1 MNIHKES
8 ITIQVKKWIDDLL
21 CSLSQPIYASEWREE
36 YYKIISH
43 LKQNEIKTF
52 TLYQLGYNAF
62 ICESFGKFKKDFDQF
77 LSHDD
82 VSFYDSIDL
91 PFSQMKAFTQTI
103 NSDSYFKGS
112 TIKLQPFMEH
122 GSNLDI
128 GTFNNS
134 HTACII
140 GTDKF
145 FINITVTV
153 GKKFKFNHIHKSNIC
168 SIQ

>member
-62 ICESFGKFKKDFDQF
+62 ICESFGKFKKDFDQ
-77 LSHDD
+77 
-82 VSFYDSIDL
+82 SFAEITGLANFD
-91 PFSQMKAFTQTI
+91 FMKSANYNI
-103 NSDSYFKGS
+103 
-112 TIKLQPFMEH
+112 LMLMWQP
-122 GSNLDI
+122 
-128 GTFNNS
+128 
-134 HTACII
+134 
-140 GTDKF
+140 
-145 FINITVTV
+145 
-153 GKKFKFNHIHKSNIC
+153 
-168 SIQ
+168 